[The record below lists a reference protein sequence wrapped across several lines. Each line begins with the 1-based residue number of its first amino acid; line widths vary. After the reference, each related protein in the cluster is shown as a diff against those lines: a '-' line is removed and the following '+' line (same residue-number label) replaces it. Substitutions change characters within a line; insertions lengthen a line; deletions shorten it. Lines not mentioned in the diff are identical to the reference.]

1 MVSFKIFFEE
11 FITQKRQHNRPYGT
25 MYDRNEDSWA
35 IKDVESYKKNRD
47 DAVQYK
53 RTMGSGSITDDIRN
67 DENKHIGEV
76 MKYYGFS
83 LKEGFDSLPKDG
95 SLVYRGHKNPNPF
108 SKGEDSK
115 ATGDSVYFSS
125 NPEYAHSVYSVGH
138 NPHSTQVGQRG
149 FNSLQSRV
157 QEPRENTRFKIGY
170 FTTATPKNADD
181 IMWYLNFG
189 YEDGK
194 KGFTRLERNIKY
206 IYDAECVESKE
217 SFSKIRTY
225 LMYNGYMIGFNR
237 LKKVQPDLY
246 DKVMSSHVIK
256 SKNEPRFI

>member
-1 MVSFKIFFEE
+1 
-11 FITQKRQHNRPYGT
+11 
-25 MYDRNEDSWA
+25 
-35 IKDVESYKKNRD
+35 
-47 DAVQYK
+47 
-53 RTMGSGSITDDIRN
+53 
-67 DENKHIGEV
+67 
-76 MKYYGFS
+76 
-83 LKEGFDSLPKDG
+83 
-95 SLVYRGHKNPNPF
+95 
-108 SKGEDSK
+108 
-115 ATGDSVYFSS
+115 
-125 NPEYAHSVYSVGH
+125 
-138 NPHSTQVGQRG
+138 
-149 FNSLQSRV
+149 
-157 QEPRENTRFKIGY
+157 
-170 FTTATPKNADD
+170 
-181 IMWYLNFG
+181 MWYLNFG